1 MEKEIR
7 LIHTADTHIGY
18 RQYHSDI
25 RRQDFLKAFET
36 VINDA
41 IDMDVDA
48 IIHSGDLFDSRNPT
62 LEDILQTMEILSR
75 LKTAHIPFLAI
86 VGNHESK
93 QNTQWL
99 DLFQSM
105 DLATRL
111 GSYPYLLNN
120 IAIYGID
127 SVPRPKIAGF
137 DYSVFSMPPE
147 NTNYV
152 FLAMHQLVSPFPF
165 GEWDGKELISSMP
178 FPVDAILLGDY
189 HKYEKTKI
197 EDTWLTYPGS
207 TERNSAAE
215 KETRGYNLITVSDN
229 GIDIGRRN
237 LKTRDFLYIK
247 AVLKADSETYRDI
260 FNTIKE
266 NTIRDS
272 VVLLEI
278 TGDTSPEI
286 SYNQI
291 EDFIL
296 KEGSI
301 ACRINDSRISGKEDE
316 EGKTEVNFADPD
328 LAVKDEIGKMGLTKG
343 GLLIDE
349 IVRDLT
355 IPKSNIDHAS
365 EDAFRKHLEEID
377 FSQLTKSVRKP
388 EEMKSDTAAE
398 KKKETTILPLESLE
412 VPETASKITEENRTE
427 TSDPVPTPEEEKEK
441 DKKPRQYNLGDYL

>member
-1 MEKEIR
+1 MGEEIR

-25 RRQDFLKAFET
+25 RRQDFLKAFENI
-36 VINDA
+36 INDA
-41 IDMDVDA
+41 IEMDVDA
-48 IIHSGDLFDSRNPT
+48 ILHAGDLFDSRNPT

-75 LKTAHIPFLAI
+75 LKTARIPFLAI

-105 DLATRL
+105 ELAVRL
-111 GSYPYLLNN
+111 GNDPYILDN

-127 SVPRPKIAGF
+127 SIPKPKIAGF
-137 DYSVFSMPPE
+137 DYSVFSNPPE
-147 NTNYV
+147 NTNHV
-152 FLAMHQLVSPFPF
+152 FLAMHQLVTPFPF
-165 GEWDGKELISSMP
+165 GEWDSEVLISSMP
-178 FPVDAILLGDY
+178 FQIDAVLLGDY

-197 EDTWLTYPGS
+197 GNTWLTYPGS

-215 KETRGYNLITVSDN
+215 KETRGYNLITVSDR

-237 LKTRDFLYIK
+237 LQTRDFRYIS
-247 AVLKADSETYRDI
+247 VDLKADSDTYKDV
-260 FNTIKE
+260 FNAIKE
-266 NTIRDS
+266 NIILDT
-272 VVLLEI
+272 VVFLEI
-278 TGDTSPEI
+278 TGDTSPDI

-296 KEGSI
+296 KEGAI
-301 ACRINDSRISGKEDE
+301 ACRVIDKRISGQEGDE
-316 EGKTEVNFADPD
+316 ERPEITFSDPD
-328 LAVKDEIGKMGLTKG
+328 LAVKEEIRKMGLTKG

-365 EDAFRKHLEEID
+365 EEGFRKLLDEMD
-377 FSQLTKSVRKP
+377 FSKLPEPVSKTDEVKREEGTEKVKESRQVETQEPPKPAPKKP
-388 EEMKSDTAAE
+388 EESSIVAD
-398 KKKETTILPLESLE
+398 ETE
-412 VPETASKITEENRTE
+412 
-427 TSDPVPTPEEEKEK
+427 PVKEEKHK
-441 DKKPRQYNLGDYL
+441 GKKPRQYNLGDYL